1 MKKQVCRVCGADHKK
16 VLFEKEGIPYYRC
29 LECGFVFSYPG
40 ENANFTNELDDYE
53 AAYLDYLT
61 GSECDRKNYAL
72 LLRWMSKFCSLEGK
86 RILDVGAGS
95 GKFVRFL
102 REKKVE
108 AFGLEPAKA
117 LYEEFLSKDTFF
129 FCDYSDSF
137 NENLIGG
144 MVDILVSWDVIEHME
159 QPEVFFQDA
168 SRILRPGGR
177 LFLDT
182 PDVESFLPYM
192 LGKRWYHYN
201 KYHLS
206 YFSRKTLMTLA
217 AQNGLQEI
225 GFSRLTYLKS
235 IRYILRYLND
245 FVFGS
250 NQLAFLKQITEMA
263 IPINFRD
270 MMFVA
275 FKKD

>member
-1 MKKQVCRVCGADHKK
+1 MKEKVCRMCGADHKK

-29 LECGFVFSYPG
+29 LECGFVFSCPG

-53 AAYLDYLT
+53 AAYLNYLT

-72 LLRWMSKFCSLEGK
+72 LLRWMSKFCSLEGE

-102 REKKVE
+102 REKKNN
-108 AFGLEPAKA
+108 AFGLEPATA
-117 LYEEFLSKDTFF
+117 LYAKFLSKDPSF
-129 FCDYSDSF
+129 FCNYLEDF
-137 NENLIGG
+137 NEYSIGG
-144 MVDILVSWDVIEHME
+144 KVDILVSWDVIEHME
-159 QPEVFFQDA
+159 RPAVFFQNA
-168 SRILRPGGR
+168 SRVLRSGGI
-177 LFLDT
+177 LFLST
-182 PDVESFLPYM
+182 PDVGSFLPRI
-192 LGKRWYHYN
+192 LGKQWHHYN

-206 YFSRKTLMTLA
+206 YFSQKTIVALA

-225 GFSRLTYLKS
+225 GFTRLSYLKS
-235 IRYILRYLND
+235 IRYILQYLND

-250 NQLAFLKQITEMA
+250 NQLAFLKQIRETA

-270 MMFVA
+270 MMFAA